1 MKRTENYTN
10 DGTELF
16 SISYTELDSREF
28 RLKIKTLRR
37 FIEEQ
42 AENYPN
48 IYLDE
53 SVRRYLIEFS
63 EFSPRKTYVS
73 RRYVFDVGT
82 PMWTSTL
89 AYGQDNEITV
99 VTYPHPR
106 KIANEIRKE
115 ALTWVE
121 KAFGYA

>member
-1 MKRTENYTN
+1 MKRIENYTN

-28 RLKIKTLRR
+28 RLGIKTLRR

-63 EFSPRKTYVS
+63 PKKTYVS

-82 PMWTSTL
+82 PVLWTSTL

-106 KIANEIRKE
+106 KIVNEIRKE
-115 ALTWVE
+115 ALTWME
-121 KAFGYA
+121 KVFGYA